1 MKLIGLTGKVALVTG
16 AASGIGQACAMM
28 LAQDGAAVVVAD
40 LNLDGAMAVAQ
51 SIVDAGGHAMAVG
64 MNVTDEAQVEAGIAR
79 AVAQLGGIDILVSNA
94 GVQIVHPFEDFP
106 FSDWQKML
114 AIHGDG
120 AFLTSKAAFKWMK
133 SSGKG
138 GQIIYMGSVHSHEA
152 SKLKSAYVFAKH
164 GLLGLARV
172 VAKEGGAHKIHS
184 YVVCPGFVLTPL
196 VQKQIPEQAAA
207 LNMSEA
213 DVVKKVML
221 MATVDGEFTT
231 TQDVANLVSYL
242 AQDTTGAMSGQ
253 SINVSHGWNMN

>member
-1 MKLIGLTGKVALVTG
+1 MNGLTGKVALVTG
-16 AASGIGQACAMM
+16 AASGIGQACALM
-28 LAQDGAAVVVAD
+28 LAQEGATVVVAD
-40 LNLDGAMAVAQ
+40 LNLDGATAVAQ
-51 SIVDAGGHAMAVG
+51 NIIAAGGQAVALR
-64 MNVTDEAQVEAGIAR
+64 MDVTDELEVNAGIAHTIET
-79 AVAQLGGIDILVSNA
+79 LGGLDVLVSNA
-94 GVQIVHPFEDFP
+94 GVQIVHPFEEFP

-114 AIHGDG
+114 SIHGDG
-120 AFLTSKAAFKWMK
+120 AFLSSKAAFKWMK
-133 SSGKG
+133 ESGRG

-172 VAKEGGAHKIHS
+172 VAKEGGAHNIHS

-221 MATVDGEFTT
+221 TATVDGEFTT
-231 TQDVANLVSYL
+231 VEDVANLVSYL
-242 AQDTTGAMSGQ
+242 AQDAKGALSGQ